1 MTMHAPLIIDIAGT
15 TLDDNDRRRLIHPLV
30 GGVIL
35 FSRNWAGRAQL
46 TRVIAEM
53 KDLRE
58 DLLVAV
64 DHEGGRVQRFR
75 DDGFTPLPAMRTL
88 GRRWL
93 RDAPGQPGSGALQA
107 MEAATAVG
115 HVLGAEL
122 RACGV
127 DLSFTP
133 VLDLDHGRSD
143 VIGNR
148 SFGRDA
154 RVVTVLARS
163 LALGL
168 LQTGMANCGK
178 HFPGHGWAQADTH
191 VASAVD
197 ERALDAIL
205 SDDALPYAHLT
216 TCLRAV
222 MPAHVIYP
230 KVDARPAGF
239 SSIWLDDVL
248 RDRLGFAGAVFSDDL
263 GMAAARRVPGLR
275 GSQADGTLTMSEAV
289 MQALQA
295 GCDMA
300 LVCNQSNVDGGR
312 TLDALL
318 EDLDEAEDDGLW
330 QPDPDSEDRRQR
342 LLPQTA
348 PLPWDEL
355 MHDGDYQRALE
366 RVGQLAEDAGD

>member
-1 MTMHAPLIIDIAGT
+1 MHAPLIIDIAGT
-15 TLDDNDRRRLIHPLV
+15 ALDDHDRRRLIHPRV

-35 FSRNWAGRAQL
+35 FTRNWSGRTAL
-46 TRVIAEM
+46 TRLVAEM
-53 KDLRE
+53 KDLRP
-58 DLLVAV
+58 DLLVCV

-93 RDAPGQPGSGALQA
+93 RDEPGQPGSGALQA
-107 MEAATAVG
+107 LEAATAVG

-143 VIGNR
+143 VIGTR
-148 SFGRDA
+148 SFGRDP
-154 RVVTVLARS
+154 RVITVLARS

-178 HFPGHGWAQADTH
+178 HFPGHGWARADTH

-197 ERALDAIL
+197 ERELDDIL
-205 SDDALPYAHLT
+205 RDDALPYAHLT

-230 KVDARPAGF
+230 AVDARPAGF
-239 SSIWLDDVL
+239 SRIWLDDVL

-275 GSQADGTLTMSEAV
+275 GSEPDGTLTTSEAV

-295 GCDMA
+295 GCDLA
-300 LVCNQSNVDGGR
+300 LVCNQSPIDGGR
-312 TLDALL
+312 ALDALL
-318 EDLDEAEDDGLW
+318 EALDEAEDDGLW

-366 RVGQLAEDAGD
+366 RVGQLAQDAGD

>member
-1 MTMHAPLIIDIAGT
+1 MHAPLIIDIAGS
-15 TLDDNDRRRLIHPLV
+15 TLDDKDRRRLIHPRV

-35 FSRNWAGRAQL
+35 FGRNWSGRAAL
-46 TRVIAEM
+46 TRTIAEM
-53 KDLRE
+53 KDLRP
-58 DLLVAV
+58 DLLVGV

-75 DDGFTPLPAMRTL
+75 EDGYTPLPAMRAL
-88 GRRWL
+88 GQRWL
-93 RDAPGQPGSGALQA
+93 RDDGGPPGTGALQA
-107 MEAATAVG
+107 MEAATAIG

-143 VIGNR
+143 VIGSR
-148 SFGRDA
+148 AFGRDA
-154 RVVTVLARS
+154 RMVTVLARS

-178 HFPGHGWAQADTH
+178 HFPGHGWARADTH
-191 VASAVD
+191 VASATD
-197 ERALDAIL
+197 ERSLDAIL
-205 SDDALPYAHLT
+205 ADDALPYAQLS

-230 KVDARPAGF
+230 QVDTRPAGF
-239 SSIWLDDVL
+239 SSVWLEDVL

-275 GSQADGTLTMSEAV
+275 GSGPDGELTMPEAV

-295 GCDMA
+295 GCDLA

-318 EDLDEAEDDGLW
+318 DALDEAEDDGLW

-366 RVGQLAEDAGD
+366 RVAQLAADTRD